1 MQETERPCTEKW
13 RWRGACRGP
22 LLVNRRGVVDNLE
35 LGQMTNATSSR
46 TSFFMPASRSRAQ
59 PTTRQ
64 RWLPLLLLAL
74 AAVSIVTYW
83 RAPLTMEGGAMPAGG
98 FDTAM
103 LLTARRRAHSVA
115 LPLIA
120 PAVVATARTAP
131 TVPTAEPAPST
142 ATTGHMLPHAEGGA
156 PFSPGQSEQ
165 ARVSVRMAIE
175 KQRPPP
181 GPVSYT
187 HLTLPTILLV

>member
-1 MQETERPCTEKW
+1 
-13 RWRGACRGP
+13 
-22 LLVNRRGVVDNLE
+22 
-35 LGQMTNATSSR
+35 
-46 TSFFMPASRSRAQ
+46 
-59 PTTRQ
+59 
-64 RWLPLLLLAL
+64 
-74 AAVSIVTYW
+74 
-83 RAPLTMEGGAMPAGG
+83 MPAGG

-131 TVPTAEPAPST
+131 TVPTAELAPST

-181 GPVSYT
+181 GQNELWGSNQADQNQANKESNNVRLLLQADGMPNWRADT
-187 HLTLPTILLV
+187 RKLPPRRPANASMEQLLEHVPIGSSAWLITQIVDPARPSFRSVPALKGVPISAVEALRHIPLSRLHTA